1 MVAKTFE
8 EDYENE
14 RKIKKILNEKEGEW
28 GRKNEKEIWKER
40 NYQMLWMTLERHWK
54 KNVAN
59 ESLGEKERVDEL
71 RKKENFSR
79 ERKRALSQ
87 DVERD
92 RGGKQRWIVINKSK
106 REKDRVPDRKRA

>member
-40 NYQMLWMTLERHWK
+40 KYQMLWMTLERHWK
-54 KNVAN
+54 KCCEW
-59 ESLGEKERVDEL
+59 ESRRKRKRWWVESGWE

-79 ERKRALSQ
+79 ERKKTSRVKMLKEA
-87 DVERD
+87 EEA
-92 RGGKQRWIVINKSK
+92 NKG
-106 REKDRVPDRKRA
+106 E